1 MTSRFLL
8 RYHRSQH
15 HVTIVTIQGR
25 CRRLNFRFVFL
36 SKFFFM
42 MMAHQIEEIIL
53 YNMILTFYDFEPYV
67 HTTNVL
73 VVEPIQRPR
82 LFVAVYAVMLAIAI
96 YCPFTICK
104 CANRTIH
111 LQFNVPRVNE
121 NLRSISKIAFHLL
134 QLKNIIGA
142 VALCGYKGRKQ

>member
-1 MTSRFLL
+1 MTSHFLL

-25 CRRLNFRFVFL
+25 CRRLNLALFL
-36 SKFFFM
+36 SKVFFM

-96 YCPFTICK
+96 YRPFTICK

-134 QLKNIIGA
+134 RLKT
-142 VALCGYKGRKQ
+142 

>member
-8 RYHRSQH
+8 RNHRLQH

-25 CRRLNFRFVFL
+25 CRRLNLALFL
-36 SKFFFM
+36 SKVFFM
-42 MMAHQIEEIIL
+42 MMAHEIEEIIL
-53 YNMILTFYDFEPYV
+53 YNMILTFYDFKPYV

-73 VVEPIQRPR
+73 GVEPIKRPR

-96 YCPFTICK
+96 YRPFTICK

-121 NLRSISKIAFHLL
+121 NLRSIPKIAFHLL
-134 QLKNIIGA
+134 QLKYIIGA
-142 VALCGYKGRKQ
+142 VALCRYKGRKQ